1 MKKAKKLTIY
11 FTIYCFYKNKVVI
24 LFIMGDNKKNSI
36 INDVYYDRAGFGSK
50 KQTLKDAKEKDKT
63 ITMADVDNFLEKML
77 NRRSR

>member
-50 KQTLKDAKEKDKT
+50 
-63 ITMADVDNFLEKML
+63 
-77 NRRSR
+77 NRP

>member
-11 FTIYCFYKNKVVI
+11 FTIYCFYKNKFVI

-50 KQTLKDAKEKDKT
+50 
-63 ITMADVDNFLEKML
+63 
-77 NRRSR
+77 NRP

>member
-1 MKKAKKLTIY
+1 MS
-11 FTIYCFYKNKVVI
+11 
-24 LFIMGDNKKNSI
+24 DNKKNSI

-50 KQTLKDAKEKDKT
+50 KQTLKDAREKDKT